1 MGMRGQGNGMAGM
14 KRVGI
19 QEFWEQA
26 SELLT
31 ENEVLTVERQGQA
44 VGVYLPLSSSSDHNA
59 RDSLAALRAAVAAAL
74 ANGQMT
80 EDELADLF
88 DLRRPLPPLNPRH
101 AGQHTHVG

>member
-1 MGMRGQGNGMAGM
+1 MGWLECVATCNLAEACGARGLEEIM

-19 QEFWEQA
+19 QELCERA

-31 ENEVLTVERQGQA
+31 GNEVLTVERQGQA
-44 VGVYLPLSSSSDHNA
+44 VGVYLPLSSSPDHNA
-59 RDSLAALRAAVAAAL
+59 RDSLAALRTAVAAAL

-88 DLRRPLPPLNPRH
+88 DLRS
-101 AGQHTHVG
+101 ATG